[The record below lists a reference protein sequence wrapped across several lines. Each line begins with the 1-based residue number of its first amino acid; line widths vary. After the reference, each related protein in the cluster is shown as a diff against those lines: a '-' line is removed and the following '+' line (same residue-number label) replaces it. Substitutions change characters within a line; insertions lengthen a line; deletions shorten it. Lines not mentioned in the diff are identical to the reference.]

1 MTATRV
7 GNRRNPPDTLRG
19 VRVAVKLFAA
29 LREQAGLRERELEL
43 VDGARVDDVW
53 PALGLGEE
61 PRGLVYAVNRAY
73 VDRDAPLS
81 EGDEV
86 ALIPPVSGGD
96 FLLSEAPLSLERV
109 VTEVASD
116 DAGAIATF
124 VGTTRAR
131 SRGRDVV
138 RLEYEAYEGMAESEM
153 ERIAGML
160 RERHDVLAVA
170 IHHRVGRVEIG
181 ETSVVIAV
189 AAAHRAAAFD
199 ACREAIDTLKQ
210 TVPLW
215 KKELYVGGEEWIGQG
230 S

>member
-1 MTATRV
+1 MSGVATALTVTLGRV
-7 GNRRNPPDTLRG
+7 K
-19 VRVAVKLFAA
+19 VAVKLFAA
-29 LREQAGLRERELEL
+29 LREQR
-43 VDGARVDDVW
+43 GAREVEVELAEGATVDDVW
-53 PALGLGEE
+53 NALELGAE
-61 PRGLVYAVNRAY
+61 PTGLVYAVNRAY
-73 VDRDAPLS
+73 AGRDTRLS

-86 ALIPPVSGGD
+86 ALIPPVSGGA
-96 FLLSEAPLSLERV
+96 FLLSDEPLSLEQV
-109 VTEVASD
+109 VREVASD

-138 RLEYEAYEGMAESEM
+138 RLEYEAYEGMAEVEM
-153 ERIAGML
+153 ERIAAAL
-160 RERHDVLAVA
+160 KERHDLVEVA

-189 AAAHRAAAFD
+189 SSAHRADALA

-215 KKELYVGGEEWIGQG
+215 KKELYEGGEAWIGQG

>member
-1 MTATRV
+1 M
-7 GNRRNPPDTLRG
+7 
-19 VRVAVKLFAA
+19 RVAVKLFAA
-29 LREQAGLRERELEL
+29 VREQAGTRELEL
-43 VDGARVDDVW
+43 DLADDASVDDVW
-53 PALGLGEE
+53 PALGLGDE
-61 PRGLVYAVNRAY
+61 PAGLVYAVNRAY
-73 VDRDAPLS
+73 VLRDARLS
-81 EGDEV
+81 DGDEV
-86 ALIPPVSGGD
+86 AVIPPVSGGSYV
-96 FLLSEAPLSLERV
+96 LSAEPLSVERV
-109 VTEVASD
+109 AAEVASD

-138 RLEYEAYEGMAESEM
+138 RLEYEAYVGMAEAEM
-153 ERIAGML
+153 ERIAGEL
-160 RERHDVLAVA
+160 KARHDVIDVA
-170 IHHRVGRVEIG
+170 IHHRVGPVEIG

-189 AAAHRAAAFD
+189 SAPHRGAAFD